1 MTHSFMVRLL
11 TASWVLGM
19 FAGCGSEASKDGG
32 SGSVRAIY
40 AGEGFRVELRDE
52 SYTWNQERSARSLS
66 AEIWLVIDPTL
77 AAEQR
82 PSMLYGTLF
91 LDVDASREYSGI
103 DGGTAGILDD
113 LLREA
118 RTVVPADL
126 NEVKLGPITQTGVRP
141 VDPPAWRG
149 SVRLPNGEEV
159 GASIR
164 AEAIE

>member
-1 MTHSFMVRLL
+1 MARSFVIRLL
-11 TASWVLGM
+11 AAALVLGM
-19 FAGCGSEASKDGG
+19 FARCGSEASKDAHAG
-32 SGSVRAIY
+32 SMREIF
-40 AGEGFRVELRDE
+40 AGDGFRIELRDE
-52 SYTWNQERSARSLS
+52 SYTWNTERSARSLS
-66 AEIWLVIDPTL
+66 AEIWLLIDPTL
-77 AAEQR
+77 APEQR
-82 PSMLYGTLF
+82 PSMLYGTLY

-113 LLREA
+113 PLREA
-118 RTVVPADL
+118 RTLVPADL

-149 SVRLPNGEEV
+149 AVRLPNGEEA

>member
-1 MTHSFMVRLL
+1 MAHSFMIRLL
-11 TASWVLGM
+11 AATFVFGM
-19 FAGCGSEASKDGG
+19 FARCGSDTPEGPET
-32 SGSVRAIY
+32 GSVREIY
-40 AGEGFRVELRDE
+40 AGNGFRIELRDE
-52 SYTWNQERSARSLS
+52 SYTWNTERSARSLS
-66 AEIWLVIDPTL
+66 AEIWLVIEPTL

-91 LDVDASREYSGI
+91 LDVDASGEYSGV

-113 LLREA
+113 PLREA
-118 RTVVPADL
+118 RILVPADL
-126 NEVKLGPITQTGVRP
+126 NEVKLGPVTQTGVRP
-141 VDPPAWRG
+141 IDPPAWRG

>member
-1 MTHSFMVRLL
+1 MARASVFRTLAAVLL
-11 TASWVLGM
+11 MGV
-19 FAGCGSEASKDGG
+19 FARCGSEPSNAADAG
-32 SGSVRAIY
+32 SMREIF
-40 AGEGFRVELRDE
+40 AGEGFRIELRDE
-52 SYTWNQERSARSLS
+52 SYTWNTERSARSLS
-66 AEIWLVIDPTL
+66 AEIWLVIEPTL
-77 AAEQR
+77 APEQR
-82 PSMLYGTLF
+82 PSMLYGTLY
-91 LDVDASREYSGI
+91 LDVDASREYSAI

-113 LLREA
+113 PLREA

-149 SVRLPNGEEV
+149 AVRLPNGEEA

>member
-1 MTHSFMVRLL
+1 MIHSFVTRLFAAAL
-11 TASWVLGM
+11 VLSM
-19 FAGCGSEASKDGG
+19 FARCGNETPEGVNE
-32 SGSVRAIY
+32 GSVREIY
-40 AGEGFRVELRDE
+40 AGEGFRIELRDE
-52 SYTWNQERSARSLS
+52 SYTWNTERSARSLS
-66 AEIWLVIDPTL
+66 AEIWLVIDPSL

-113 LLREA
+113 PLREA
-118 RTVVPADL
+118 RTLVPADL

-149 SVRLPNGEEV
+149 AVRLPNGEEA